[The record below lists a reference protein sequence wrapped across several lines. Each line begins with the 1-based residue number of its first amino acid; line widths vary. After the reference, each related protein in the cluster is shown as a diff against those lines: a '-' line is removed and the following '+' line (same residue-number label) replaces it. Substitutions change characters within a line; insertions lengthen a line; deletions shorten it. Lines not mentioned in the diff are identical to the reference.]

1 MARRRLMAKRRGTP
15 RWARLF
21 SWFVAAV
28 VWVWVFYVNI
38 VPDLPELGSF
48 TNVGSDLLL
57 KVLLFVAV
65 ATVLAASAMFLVRLI
80 GQALD

>member
-1 MARRRLMAKRRGTP
+1 MRRATQEFSRDEFAGEPLRRNF
-15 RWARLF
+15 REC
-21 SWFVAAV
+21 
-28 VWVWVFYVNI
+28 VWVFYVNI